1 VKTAADAAVLS
12 FGSILEKSKA
22 LDGAV
27 GSIDASMAEQREGG
41 KQVLEA
47 LTRLRDITQ
56 QIEAGSGEMA
66 AGNASMLSH
75 ISTLKGVTQAVVQN
89 NQEILAGTKEINDSV
104 GETTELASRNE
115 SHISDVREALDK
127 FRL

>member
-1 VKTAADAAVLS
+1 M
-12 FGSILEKSKA
+12 G
-22 LDGAV
+22 
-27 GSIDASMAEQREGG
+27 ASMAE
-41 KQVLEA
+41 LLA
-47 LTRLRDITQ
+47 
-56 QIEAGSGEMA
+56 
-66 AGNASMLSH
+66 H
-75 ISTLKGVTQAVVQN
+75 ISTLKGITLAVVQN